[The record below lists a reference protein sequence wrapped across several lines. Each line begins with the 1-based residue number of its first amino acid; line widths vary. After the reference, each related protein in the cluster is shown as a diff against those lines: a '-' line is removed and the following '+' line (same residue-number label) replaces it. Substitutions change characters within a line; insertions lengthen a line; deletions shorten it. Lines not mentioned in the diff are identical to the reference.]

1 MVVLEEARPVR
12 ILQTTVSSTTLDWDG
27 IKIKVEDLPSVVKMD
42 GIYLD
47 LVKRCQEEVYTEE
60 IHHLRKGEWLPRNSC
75 LLSLAPILGEDG
87 VIRFGGRAGRAKLP
101 YGELHPPI
109 LPAKHALTVSIV
121 QAFHQSLKHVGTDY
135 QLSFIRQHFW
145 IPGGREL
152 VKRCRRECDVCKRER
167 ARPGVQMMA
176 DLPESR
182 LDAGSPPFTRTAC
195 DLFGPME
202 VLLSRN
208 RTAKRWGV
216 LFTCLVT
223 RAVFLELV
231 TTLSSDDFLL
241 ILRRFVGLYGQP
253 RVFHTDNGTNFVGA
267 ERELREAAEE
277 LFNDPAVQ
285 EFVRSKGM
293 EWKFQP
299 PRTPHF
305 GGAHESLVR
314 STKRALYLA
323 LDHEN
328 KSLRHPTEETLRTLL
343 YEVAGLLNG
352 RPLTTASEDP
362 DDLRPLTPADFL
374 KRANT
379 ASPPVGTFDDA
390 LPREH
395 YRYLQR
401 VLNLFWDQWK
411 KVYLQSLAG
420 RPKWKTPM
428 RNFAVG
434 DVVLEIDRSLR
445 RSQWNLGRIVGV
457 FPGPDGLV
465 RVVDVRFDRGVFRRG
480 INTLALLE
488 PASAESIQSS
498 TAAGEYGA
506 APA

>member
-1 MVVLEEARPVR
+1 
-12 ILQTTVSSTTLDWDG
+12 
-27 IKIKVEDLPSVVKMD
+27 
-42 GIYLD
+42 
-47 LVKRCQEEVYTEE
+47 
-60 IHHLRKGEWLPRNSC
+60 
-75 LLSLAPILGEDG
+75 
-87 VIRFGGRAGRAKLP
+87 
-101 YGELHPPI
+101 
-109 LPAKHALTVSIV
+109 
-121 QAFHQSLKHVGTDY
+121 
-135 QLSFIRQHFW
+135 
-145 IPGGREL
+145 
-152 VKRCRRECDVCKRER
+152 
-167 ARPGVQMMA
+167 
-176 DLPESR
+176 
-182 LDAGSPPFTRTAC
+182 
-195 DLFGPME
+195 ME

-223 RAVFLELV
+223 RAVFLEFV

-241 ILRRFVGLYGQP
+241 ILRRFVGLYGQL
-253 RVFHTDNGTNFVGA
+253 RVFHTNNGTNFVGA
-267 ERELREAAEE
+267 ERELREAVEE
-277 LFNDPAVQ
+277 LFSDPAVK
-285 EFVRSKGM
+285 EFLWSKGM

-314 STKRALYLA
+314 STKRALYMA
-323 LDHEN
+323 LDHES

-352 RPLTTASEDP
+352 RPLTTTSEDP
-362 DDLRPLTPADFL
+362 DDLRPLTPANFL
-374 KRANT
+374 NRANT
-379 ASPPVGTFDDA
+379 ASSPVGTFDDA
-390 LPREH
+390 LLREH

-434 DVVLEIDRSLR
+434 DVLLEINRYLR
-445 RSQWNLGRIVGV
+445 CSQWNLGRIVGV

-465 RVVDVRFDRGVFRRG
+465 RVVDVQFDREVFRRG

-488 PASAESIQSS
+488 PATAESIQSS
-498 TAAGEYGA
+498 TAAVEYGA